1 MGSRCDARYSART
14 FEPEAGM
21 AVEANLDSFL
31 DKEWE
36 NKTLA
41 DILMAPVSALQGVS
55 EGDADLLKQAFNIKT
70 VGDLGKN
77 KFFRAAQ
84 LLAQLAEAGAK

>member
-1 MGSRCDARYSART
+1 MLHAMLWASVIAHPWEST
-14 FEPEAGM
+14 MP
-21 AVEANLDSFL
+21 VEVDLGAFL
-31 DKEWE
+31 DEDGE
-36 NKTLA
+36 NRSLA
-41 DILMAPVSALQGVS
+41 EILKAPGSALQGVS

-77 KFFRAAQ
+77 KYFRAAQ